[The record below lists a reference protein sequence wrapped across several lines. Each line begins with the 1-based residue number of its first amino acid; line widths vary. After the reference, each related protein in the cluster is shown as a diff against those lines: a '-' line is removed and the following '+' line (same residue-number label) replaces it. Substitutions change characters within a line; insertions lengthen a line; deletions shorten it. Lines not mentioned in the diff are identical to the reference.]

1 MADGELK
8 DHIES
13 LYAKFLTG
21 DEAAGKEFA
30 AYVRLNA
37 DVPLHA
43 QQLLA
48 YKIQS
53 PLEKEAVRGLDL
65 LEICVRSSGKLFHN
79 EIGKYRFLNELI
91 RVVSPKYL
99 GPRSSPQVK
108 TRIVELLYGW
118 TIALKDQVKIGDA
131 YSMLKKQGIV
141 KKDPKFDDRRFL
153 PTPTPKERC
162 TLIKDDAEEKRLAEL
177 LASKNPEDIALAN
190 EMIKTMYEQ
199 DSKKT
204 EREAR
209 KMLLMSEAKEKY
221 SLMDDMIA
229 AGASAKSTMAQ
240 VYRDLDSMRPQLFR
254 LASEAN
260 ENNSELMAI
269 LRLTDEVNRVIN
281 LVKDRYPDVVE
292 LSNASTPTSTISEVS
307 SSLAGTISPDPQYS
321 RLQDLGVDLN
331 LLGLDDDINLTS
343 KSQSSS
349 NPIDDLKAL
358 NSIFGGSSMGNN
370 PQNTLLDLQEAPP
383 VPPVPISAATQIVCP
398 TPPEVAPLTGI
409 KINLADFKPTSTTR
423 TLVDDDG
430 VRVILLRGGNSI
442 PDRADVSVLLVTF
455 DSTNSSPIEN
465 LIFNAKVAKPFR
477 IKLLQPSGNE
487 FAPFNPISSTSS
499 RITQIILVGGRP
511 GQINW
516 QLTFDINDNTLSK
529 HGMINL

>member
-1 MADGELK
+1 MGDTELK
-8 DHIES
+8 DHIEG

-108 TRIVELLYGW
+108 TRIIELMFGW
-118 TIALKDQVKIGDA
+118 TIALKDQIKIADA

-153 PTPTPKERC
+153 PTTQPKERC

-199 DSKKT
+199 DNKKT

-209 KMLLMSEAKEKY
+209 KQLLLAEAKEKY
-221 SLMDDMIA
+221 TLMDEMIS
-229 AGASAKSTMAQ
+229 AGASAKSAMAS
-240 VYRDLDSMRPQLFR
+240 VYRDLESMRPQLFR

-260 ENNSELMAI
+260 ENNDELMGV

-281 LVKDRYPDVVE
+281 VVKDKYPDVVE
-292 LSNASTPTSTISEVS
+292 LSNASSPISNGSSYQS
-307 SSLAGTISPDPQYS
+307 SSPDTQHS
-321 RLQDLGVDLN
+321 RLQDLGVDMN
-331 LLGLDDDINLTS
+331 LLGLDDDQPST
-343 KSQSSS
+343 QPVSSS
-349 NPIDDLKAL
+349 NMIDDLKTL
-358 NSIFGGSSMGNN
+358 NSIFGSTPIGGQPSA
-370 PQNTLLDLQEAPP
+370 TLLDINPAAPP
-383 VPPVPISAATQIVCP
+383 VSAMTSEASPQIAVCP
-398 TPPEVAPLTGI
+398 TPPEVGPLTGI
-409 KINLADFKPTSTTR
+409 KTSLSDFKASSTTR

-430 VRVILLRGGNSI
+430 VRVILIRGENQI
-442 PDRADVSVLLVTF
+442 PSRNDVSVLLVTF
-455 DSTNSSPIEN
+455 DSTNSAPIEN
-465 LIFNAKVAKPFR
+465 LMFSAKVAKPFK
-477 IKLLQPSGNE
+477 IKQLQPSGNE
-487 FAPFNPISSTSS
+487 FPAFNPVSSTSS
-499 RITQIILVGGRP
+499 RITQLILVGGRP
-511 GQINW
+511 SQLNW
-516 QLTFDINDNTLSK
+516 QLSFDINDNTLSK
-529 HGMINL
+529 NGVINL

>member
-1 MADGELK
+1 MGDTELK
-8 DHIES
+8 DHIEG

-99 GPRSSPQVK
+99 GPRSSSQVK
-108 TRIVELLYGW
+108 KRIIEFMYGW
-118 TIALKDQVKIGDA
+118 TIALKDQIKIADA

-153 PTPTPKERC
+153 PTTQPKERC

-199 DSKKT
+199 DNKKN

-209 KMLLMSEAKEKY
+209 KQLLLAEAKEKY
-221 SLMDDMIA
+221 TLMDEMIA
-229 AGASAKSTMAQ
+229 AGASAKSAMAS
-240 VYRDLDSMRPQLFR
+240 VYRDLESMRPQLFR

-260 ENNSELMAI
+260 ENNDELMGV

-281 LVKDRYPDVVE
+281 VVKDKYPDVVE
-292 LSNASTPTSTISEVS
+292 LSNASSPISNGTS
-307 SSLAGTISPDPQYS
+307 SSIAASSPDTQSS
-321 RLQDLGVDLN
+321 RLQDLGVDMN
-331 LLGLDDDINLTS
+331 LLGLDDDPPSNQQAS
-343 KSQSSS
+343 SSS
-349 NPIDDLKAL
+349 NMIDDLKTL
-358 NSIFGGSSMGNN
+358 NSIFGAAPMGGQPSPILLNIN
-370 PQNTLLDLQEAPP
+370 PAAPP
-383 VPPVPISAATQIVCP
+383 VSAMTSQASPQIAVCP
-398 TPPEVAPLTGI
+398 TPPEVGPLTGI
-409 KINLADFKPTSTTR
+409 KINLSDFKASSTTR
-423 TLVDDDG
+423 TLVEDNG
-430 VRVILLRGGNSI
+430 VRVILIRGENQI
-442 PDRADVSVLLVTF
+442 PSRNDVSVLLVTF
-455 DSTNSSPIEN
+455 DSTNSAPIEN
-465 LIFNAKVAKPFR
+465 LMFSAKVAKPFR

-487 FAPFNPISSTSS
+487 FPAFNPVSSTSS
-499 RITQIILVGGRP
+499 RITQLILVGGRP
-511 GQINW
+511 SQINW
-516 QLTFDINDNTLSK
+516 QLSFDINDNTLSK
-529 HGMINL
+529 QGVINL